1 MAAAEERARMRIGK
15 RAHLTY
21 CTNIH
26 PGESWPEVRA
36 NLERFLPAV
45 KRRVAASR
53 ELGVGLRLSAAAA
66 DELRHPDRIEELRD
80 FLRREGL
87 YVFTINAFPYGPFH
101 GRRVKEEV
109 YLPDWRDEERLR
121 YSDVAADLLSRL
133 LPDDSEI
140 EGSVSTVPGAF
151 KPNAAAPA
159 DVERI
164 AELLIRHAAFL
175 SRLRAERGRTISLAL
190 EPEPACFLETI
201 EESVAFFEN
210 RLFSRGAVARM
221 CELTGLQRGA
231 AEAALRRHLGLCYDL
246 CHGAV
251 EFEDPGRS
259 LGLLRRAG
267 IRIGKVQVTAGLRFP
282 RIDRRV
288 QELLQPFDD
297 AVYLHQVVE
306 RGPRGLVR
314 YVDLPQAF
322 AGLGAGGGDREWR
335 VHFHVPVFM
344 ADLGPFGSTQD
355 FVAAML
361 ERHGAEPLS
370 DHLEVE
376 TYTWNVLPER
386 YRAVDVVEAIAR
398 ELEWVI
404 DRLEA

>member
-1 MAAAEERARMRIGK
+1 MKIGD
-15 RAHLTY
+15 RGHLTY

-26 PGESWPEVRA
+26 PGETWPEVRA

-45 KRRVAASR
+45 KRKVAPGR
-53 ELGVGLRLSAAAA
+53 DLGVGLRLSAAAA
-66 DELRHPDRIEELRD
+66 DELRNPETLEELRD

-121 YSDVAADLLSRL
+121 YSDIASDILAQL
-133 LPDDSEI
+133 LPDDAAM

-151 KPNAAAPA
+151 KSNANSSEAVAHMA
-159 DVERI
+159 D
-164 AELLIRHAAFL
+164 LMIRHAARL
-175 SRLRAERGRTISLAL
+175 SRIRVERGRTISLAL

-201 EESVAFFEN
+201 EESVAFFESH
-210 RLFSRGAVARM
+210 LFSRGAVARM
-221 CELTGLQRGA
+221 TELTGLQRGA
-231 AEAALRRHLGLCYDL
+231 AEEALRRHLRLCYDL

-251 EFEDPGRS
+251 EFEDADGS
-259 LGLLRRAG
+259 LKRLKGAG

-282 RIDRRV
+282 RVSPDVR
-288 QELLQPFDD
+288 ELLQPFDD

-306 RGPRGLVR
+306 RGPRGLMR

-322 AGLGAGGGDREWR
+322 EALASGSGDREWR

-344 ADLGPFGSTQD
+344 SDLGAFGSTQD
-355 FVAAML
+355 FVAEML
-361 ERHGAEPLS
+361 DRHCSDPIS

-386 YRAVDVVEAIAR
+386 YRAGDVVDAIAR
-398 ELEWVI
+398 ELDWVI
-404 DRLEA
+404 RRLTA

>member
-1 MAAAEERARMRIGK
+1 MRIGK
-15 RAHLTY
+15 RGHLTY

-26 PGESWPEVRA
+26 PGETWPEVRA
-36 NLERFLPAV
+36 TLERFLPAV
-45 KRRVAASR
+45 KHKAAPGR
-53 ELGVGLRLSAAAA
+53 DLGVGLRLSAAAA
-66 DELRHPDRIEELRD
+66 DELRNPDTLEELRD

-121 YSDVAADLLSRL
+121 YSDVASDLLAQL
-133 LPDDSEI
+133 LPDDTEI

-151 KPNAAAPA
+151 KPNAASRES
-159 DVERI
+159 VERM
-164 AELLIRHAAFL
+164 AELMIRHAARL
-175 SRLRAERGRTISLAL
+175 SRLRSERGRTISLAL

-201 EESVAFFEN
+201 EESVAFFETH
-210 RLFSRGAVARM
+210 LFSRDAVARM
-221 CELTGLQRGA
+221 SLLTGLQRTA
-231 AEAALRRHLGLCYDL
+231 AEEALRRHLGLCYDL

-251 EFEDPGRS
+251 EFEDPESTLKRLKG
-259 LGLLRRAG
+259 AG

-282 RIDRRV
+282 RVDRHV
-288 QELLQPFDD
+288 KDLLQPFDD

-306 RGPRGLVR
+306 REPRGLVR

-322 AGLGAGGGDREWR
+322 EALASGTGDREWR

-344 ADLGPFGSTQD
+344 SDLGPFGSTQD

-361 ERHGAEPLS
+361 DRHRTAPLS

-386 YRAVDVVEAIAR
+386 YRAVDVVDAIAR
-398 ELEWVI
+398 ELQWVAG
-404 DRLEA
+404 RLAA

>member
-1 MAAAEERARMRIGK
+1 MKIGDG
-15 RAHLTY
+15 AHLTY

-26 PGESWPEVRA
+26 PGETWSEVRA

-45 KRRVAASR
+45 KRKLAPGQNF
-53 ELGVGLRLSAAAA
+53 GVGLRLSAAAA
-66 DELRHPDRIEELRD
+66 DELHNPGPLEELRD

-121 YSDVAADLLSRL
+121 YTDVASDILAQL
-133 LPDDSEI
+133 LPDDAEI

-151 KPNAAAPA
+151 KPNASSPETVAHMA
-159 DVERI
+159 D
-164 AELLIRHAAFL
+164 LMIRHAARL
-175 SRLRAERGRTISLAL
+175 SRLRSERGRTISLAL
-190 EPEPACFLETI
+190 EPEPACFLETV
-201 EESVAFFEN
+201 EESIAFFEAY
-210 RLFSRGAVARM
+210 LFSRAAISRM
-221 CELTGLQRGA
+221 SELTRLARGT
-231 AEAALRRHLGLCYDL
+231 AEEALRRHLGLCYDL

-251 EFEDPGRS
+251 EFEDAALS
-259 LGLLRRAG
+259 LKRLKDAG

-282 RIDRRV
+282 RVARNVKD
-288 QELLQPFDD
+288 LLQPFDD
-297 AVYLHQVVE
+297 AIYLHQVVE

-322 AGLGAGGGDREWR
+322 DALASVSGDREWR

-344 ADLGPFGSTQD
+344 SDLGAFGSTQD
-355 FVAAML
+355 FVAETL
-361 ERHGAEPLS
+361 DRHRAEPIS
-370 DHLEVE
+370 AHLEVE

-386 YRAVDVVEAIAR
+386 YRAGDVVDAIAR
-398 ELEWVI
+398 ELEWVVR
-404 DRLEA
+404 RLDA